1 MHDPELPASIVET
14 NKNVFTNV
22 EEVEKQVIEDILEP
36 NKNSYTTFRDYSTRQ
51 INEKIKISNIA
62 HSTM

>member
-1 MHDPELPASIVET
+1 
-14 NKNVFTNV
+14 
-22 EEVEKQVIEDILEP
+22 VEKAELLVHTNIDSSMHHLNLFHHDYIDEP